1 MSIEYIV
8 EFMPSLLRGAAVT
21 LEITL
26 YSLVAAFVLSF
37 IAGLARLSKWRI
49 IRFIAAAYVEVLR
62 GTSLLVQL
70 FWIYFALPVLL
81 DINLTAMQAGVLA
94 LGLNYGAYGSE
105 VVRSSI
111 LAVPKGQ
118 TEASI
123 ALNFTPYQRMRYIIL
138 PQAIRS
144 MLPSFGNLQI
154 ELLKGTSLVY
164 LITITELLYA
174 GMQLRTYNMSQT
186 TLIFTL
192 LLVIYFVIA
201 FAFNT
206 IIRLIERKVSVGRS

>member
-1 MSIEYIV
+1 MSIEHII

-26 YSLVAAFVLSF
+26 YSLIVAFVLSF

-49 IRFIAAAYVEVLR
+49 IRFISATYVEVLR

-81 DINLTAMQAGVLA
+81 DINLSAMQAGVLA

-138 PQAIRS
+138 PQAIRR

-174 GMQLRTYNMSQT
+174 GMQLRTFNQSQT

-201 FAFNT
+201 FALNT
-206 IIRLIERKVSVGRS
+206 IIRFIERKVSVGRS